1 MKIHNYLL
9 LCLITLGFAQQAY
22 AQQPAQY
29 TLYMLNAYNYNS
41 AYNGLDES
49 LSMTGVFRKQWVSFS
64 GTPIHFNV
72 NAHMPIEYISSGVG
86 LGVEY
91 DVIGAYQNTSVKA
104 SYSYILD
111 VGQEGKLS
119 FGVAGRFLQKSLD
132 GTKLRAPQGDY
143 DNGINHQDDYIPVG
157 KESGTGFGLDAG
169 IYFKHPS
176 FEVGLSAINLN
187 TPKVNLSTG
196 SVQNITYARNYF
208 LTAAYNLQINDK
220 FSLHPSALLKTDFVK
235 FQPEISIIFKYN
247 NNIFGGLSFRGYS
260 TTTVDA
266 VVFLAG
272 VQITKNLMLAYSY
285 DLSVGSLRKFNSGSH
300 EVVLNYNLNKK
311 FGKEVPA
318 KVIYN
323 PRFL

>member
-1 MKIHNYLL
+1 MHNYLL
-9 LCLITLGFAQQAY
+9 LFFAFLGFAQQSY
-22 AQQPAQY
+22 AQQPTQY
-29 TLYMLNAYNYNS
+29 TLYMLNPYNYNS
-41 AYNGLDES
+41 AYNGLDGS
-49 LSMTGVFRKQWVSFS
+49 LSMTGVFRKQWVSFPGS
-64 GTPIHFNV
+64 PLHFNV

-86 LGVEY
+86 LAVEH
-91 DVIGAYQNTSVKA
+91 DIIGAYQNTSVKA
-104 SYSYILD
+104 SYSYIHN
-111 VGQEGKLS
+111 VGKEGQLS
-119 FGVAGRFLQKSLD
+119 FGLAGRFLQKALD
-132 GTKLRAPQGDY
+132 GTKLRAPQGSY

-157 KESGTGFGLDAG
+157 KESGVGFGVDFG

-187 TPKVNLSTG
+187 APKVNLSTG
-196 SVQNITYARNYF
+196 SLQNITYARGYF
-208 LTAAYNLQINDK
+208 LTASYNWEINDK

-247 NNIFGGLSFRGYS
+247 DNIFGGLSFRGYS
-260 TTTVDA
+260 TPTIDA

-272 VQITKNLMLAYSY
+272 MQITKNLMLAYSY
-285 DLSVGSLRKFNSGSH
+285 DLSIGSLRKFNSGSH